1 MPFKKLLS
9 TMLCVL
15 FCFTGASATQGAA
28 SPNQTAPPLATTASG
43 LAESPP
49 TIIAPRAA
57 LYCAETGQLLLDKN
71 AESSAP
77 PASITKIMTALLV
90 LEHVPDLSVTTTVS
104 YDAVHSIEPGSTHIA
119 LDTGEVVTIG
129 DMLAALLIESAND
142 AANVLAEYVGGS
154 LQGFT
159 DMMNEKAA
167 ALGCTGTRFA
177 NAHGLD
183 DPNHYVTAHDMARI
197 TAAAVQYP
205 DFLTYAGAT
214 TYTMP
219 ATNKQKEARVWTT
232 KQNMLRK
239 SSEWYDPNVIA
250 GKNGWTTN
258 AHQTLVT
265 VKRKNGITLI
275 AVSMGDP
282 ETKAHCLADTAAMF
296 AYGYDQLH
304 SVKLSASRQAE
315 AAAVGFPSADLDALR
330 AQTILLPLDKAAS
343 DVTLACSGSVQS
355 PTLTAALNGKTL
367 LTIPLSLMTAGAP
380 DTDRSEDAVSTGVS
394 VGRHTVK
401 PGLLIGGALGFIALG
416 FVSLVFYRT
425 HLIRRQR
432 RRIRALRSRNR
443 RY

>member
-1 MPFKKLLS
+1 MPHKKLLS
-9 TMLCVL
+9 ALLCVL
-15 FCFTGASATQGAA
+15 LCFTAASAVQDTA
-28 SPNQTAPPLATTASG
+28 PNQSAPLAATASG
-43 LAESPP
+43 LAEPP
-49 TIIAPRAA
+49 PAVIAPRAA

-77 PASITKIMTALLV
+77 PASITKVMTALLV
-90 LEHVPDLSVTTTVS
+90 LEHVPDLSATTTVS

-154 LQGFT
+154 LQGFA

-167 ALGCTGTRFA
+167 ALGCTGTHFA

-183 DPNHYVTAHDMARI
+183 NPDHYVTAHDMARI

-205 DFLTYAGAT
+205 DFMKYAGAT

-219 ATNKQKEARVWTT
+219 VTNKQKETRIWAT
-232 KQNMLRK
+232 KQNMLRQNSK
-239 SSEWYDPNVIA
+239 WYDPDVIA
-250 GKNGWTTN
+250 GKNGWTTG

-265 VKRKNGITLI
+265 VKRKGGITLV
-275 AVSMGDP
+275 AVVMG
-282 ETKAHCLADTAAMF
+282 ETQKADCLTDTATMF
-296 AYGYDQLH
+296 AYGYDRLH
-304 SVKLSASRQAE
+304 SVKLSASRQSE
-315 AAAVGFPSADLDALR
+315 AAAAGFASADVDALR
-330 AQTILLPLDKAAS
+330 AQTVLLPLDKTAS
-343 DVTLACSGSVQS
+343 DVTLACTGGEQS
-355 PTLTAALNGKTL
+355 PALTASLDGKTL

-380 DTDRSEDAVSTGVS
+380 ETDRSEDAVSTEVS
-394 VGRHTVK
+394 VDRHAVK
-401 PGLLIGGALGFIALG
+401 PALLAGGAFGLIALG
-416 FVSLVFYRT
+416 LVSLVLYRM
-425 HLIRRQR
+425 HRVHRQR